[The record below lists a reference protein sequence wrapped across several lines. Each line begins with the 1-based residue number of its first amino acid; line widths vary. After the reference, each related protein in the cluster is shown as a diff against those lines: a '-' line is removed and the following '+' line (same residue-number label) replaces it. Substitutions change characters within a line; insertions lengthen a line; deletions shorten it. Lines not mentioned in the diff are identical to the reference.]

1 MQYGGS
7 VYIVTNKNRT
17 TLYVG
22 VTSNLAA
29 RIQEHREK
37 KYPHSFTARYNLDR
51 LVFYENFTR
60 IEEAIAREKQLKG
73 GSRKKKEEL
82 INNLNPE
89 WKDLGD
95 EVLGC

>member
-7 VYIVTNKNRT
+7 VYILTNKNRT

-37 KYPHSFTARYNLDR
+37 KYPNSFTARYNLDR

-73 GSRKKKEEL
+73 GSRKKKEDL
-82 INNLNPE
+82 IDAFNVM
-89 WKDLGD
+89 WRDLSD
-95 EVLGC
+95 EVLSW

>member
-37 KYPHSFTARYNLDR
+37 KYPNSFTARYNLDR

>member
-1 MQYGGS
+1 MQYGGT
-7 VYIVTNKNRT
+7 VYILTNKNRT

-37 KYPHSFTARYNLDR
+37 KYPNSFTARYNLNF
-51 LVFYENFTR
+51 LVFYENFLR

-73 GSRKKKEEL
+73 GSRRKKEDL
-82 INNLNPE
+82 IGNFNPH
-89 WKDLGD
+89 WRDLSD
-95 EVLGC
+95 EVLSW

>member
-1 MQYGGS
+1 M
-7 VYIVTNKNRT
+7 YIVTNKNRT

>member
-7 VYIVTNKNRT
+7 VYMLTNKNRT

-37 KYPHSFTARYNLDR
+37 KYPNSFTARYNLDC
-51 LVFYENFTR
+51 LVFYENFSR

-73 GSRKKKEEL
+73 GARKKKEDL
-82 INNLNPE
+82 IRSFNPL
-89 WKDLGD
+89 WRDLSD
-95 EVLGC
+95 EVLGW

>member
-7 VYIVTNKNRT
+7 VYIVTNKNHT

-37 KYPHSFTARYNLDR
+37 KYPNRFTARYNLDR

-60 IEEAIAREKQLKG
+60 IEEAIAREKQLKA
-73 GSRKKKEEL
+73 GSRRKKEEL
-82 INNLNPE
+82 VTTFNEAWN
-89 WKDLGD
+89 DLSE
-95 EVLGC
+95 EVLRW